1 MRGVVLH
8 RLITTAL
15 DLVGLLL
22 VVAALS
28 LLAATISIPLALGV
42 AGAGTLAVSWLI
54 DRLQGGKR

>member
-1 MRGVVLH
+1 MN